1 MIRIR
6 LNALL
11 IVSFAILV
19 MACKKDNDAPVV
31 DNETY
36 EVAPNFTNNAYGSNE
51 NAHLIMRSSSAA
63 GDRLFLFIG
72 GTWSKPKNYEV
83 ICDYIRNAGYH
94 VISLSYPNNI
104 PAAPLGSSENP
115 EVYSQYRQEICFGT
129 PVSVDVDV
137 DSLNSINQRFVNLL
151 NYLVEKHTG
160 EGWEN
165 FLESVTPVWSKITI
179 SGHSQGSGHAG
190 YIAKQFAVDR
200 VVMFAGPN
208 DYQTATATP
217 GDWLSDGSATALSD
231 YFALLHAE
239 DDVASYSNQVKNLRA
254 MDILGDSDTTI
265 RIETQESPS
274 FGGYRAYHTGID
286 VISTHGS
293 VASSKWHMSSFWDY
307 LFDI

>member
-11 IVSFAILV
+11 TVSFAIHV
-19 MACKKDNDAPVV
+19 MACKKDSDAPVV

-104 PAAPLGSSENP
+104 PAAHLGSSENP

-129 PVSVDVDV
+129 PVSVDV
-137 DSLNSINQRFVNLL
+137 
-151 NYLVEKHTG
+151 
-160 EGWEN
+160 
-165 FLESVTPVWSKITI
+165 
-179 SGHSQGSGHAG
+179 
-190 YIAKQFAVDR
+190 
-200 VVMFAGPN
+200 
-208 DYQTATATP
+208 
-217 GDWLSDGSATALSD
+217 
-231 YFALLHAE
+231 
-239 DDVASYSNQVKNLRA
+239 DVASYSNQVKNLRA